1 MLDLDGF
8 RFYGCSLLM
17 IYDGDKEAQEHFLRH
32 SAQSPLGTHAEVDVD
47 AATAPGHG
55 GPPGGM
61 LERVSEDECID
72 TRHQYQHQHRPNRT
86 LATGGTHGEADIDH
100 TSSHQSERTEYDPI
114 SHRSRSRTRQRR
126 EDEMPH
132 TRSHS
137 HSHSNSNSHTQTH
150 DRHHDDDHSN
160 HHHHRHHHQHH
171 QRGSSHSTTNTKRI
185 RGEVNI
191 RVVDFAHTTT
201 GLDFIP
207 FPPNHVDPPDHELGK
222 GYDTQLDPETGLN
235 LARFPPKHPH
245 QPDMGFVYGLKNVCA
260 ALEGIWRDA
269 VGDEEVDRRLEGMG
283 NRDVFVKAFGEEEGE
298 DELST

>member
-17 IYDGDKEAQEHFLRH
+17 IYDGDKEAQEHYLRH
-32 SAQSPLGTHAEVDVD
+32 SAQTPFGSGLGTHSEVNDN
-47 AATAPGHG
+47 AGT
-55 GPPGGM
+55 
-61 LERVSEDECID
+61 LERVNEDERIE
-72 TRHQYQHQHRPNRT
+72 TRHQNHHHHQHRTSRT
-86 LATGGTHGEADIDH
+86 LATTDEHDVDQRRSIP
-100 TSSHQSERTEYDPI
+100 SHQSESIESDPNY
-114 SHRSRSRTRQRR
+114 HRSRPRRESEGESERLDSGSRTHSRS
-126 EDEMPH
+126 
-132 TRSHS
+132 RSHS
-137 HSHSNSNSHTQTH
+137 QSHDYHNDVQSHP
-150 DRHHDDDHSN
+150 HHHHH
-160 HHHHRHHHQHH
+160 HHHHRA
-171 QRGSSHSTTNTKRI
+171 SDSHSSNPKRI

-245 QPDMGFVYGLKNVCA
+245 LPDMGFVFGLKNVCA
-260 ALEGIWRDA
+260 ALEGIWRDT
-269 VGDEEVDRRLEGMG
+269 VGNEEVDRWMGKMG
-283 NRDVFVKAFGEEEGE
+283 NKDVFVKAFGDGVGVGVGDGE